1 MSWDYPTRLNFTANI
16 FSRKVSN
23 NDMRCS
29 ITRFQYIDESSKDG
43 IPVIPDKYLTEIVQ
57 MEDIFLKSK
66 DPKVE
71 RKLRKRVNIATFSLG
86 D

>member
-1 MSWDYPTRLNFTANI
+1 
-16 FSRKVSN
+16 
-23 NDMRCS
+23 MRCS

>member
-1 MSWDYPTRLNFTANI
+1 
-16 FSRKVSN
+16 
-23 NDMRCS
+23 MRCP